1 METETNFKIYNTLQQ
16 LEQGSLGGGSGPPP
30 GSVTGGPGG
39 SIANGTITNINIAP
53 GTITGGPGGNIGT
66 GTVTGGPGGNIAANT
81 ITAGELAPGAA
92 AANINSGPAGS
103 INSSQISGGPFLST
117 AGGTMTG
124 AITQPLAPVAGTDL
138 ANKTY
143 VDSLSGPKAFAKFI
157 KQVPQN
163 MTAGTETVI
172 TWPIQET
179 PAANATSAAGNI
191 TMAGSG
197 VATLTSST
205 AETAW
210 RVVFSGQSIQDP
222 TTAAGRID
230 FDVFNNT
237 TSTSVGNNSAAFCF
251 SGALPQAFTDAFL
264 QEYFILA
271 PSATVSFSI
280 RGTNPGANVISL
292 GTSGSNT
299 NPLLC
304 IEQIY

>member
-1 METETNFKIYNTLQQ
+1 ME
-16 LEQGSLGGGSGPPP
+16 
-30 GSVTGGPGG
+30 
-39 SIANGTITNINIAP
+39 
-53 GTITGGPGGNIGT
+53 
-66 GTVTGGPGGNIAANT
+66 
-81 ITAGELAPGAA
+81 
-92 AANINSGPAGS
+92 
-103 INSSQISGGPFLST
+103 SSFFRSKYTRS
-117 AGGTMTG
+117 
-124 AITQPLAPVAGTDL
+124 
-138 ANKTY
+138 
-143 VDSLSGPKAFAKFI
+143 
-157 KQVPQN
+157 
-163 MTAGTETVI
+163 
-172 TWPIQET
+172 
-179 PAANATSAAGNI
+179 
-191 TMAGSG
+191 
-197 VATLTSST
+197 
-205 AETAW
+205 
-210 RVVFSGQSIQDP
+210 